1 MIVPSLFSSELSNL
15 PQAPQTPA
23 YGPEYFNKVQ
33 QYYSGYLPGQTLD
46 TQALSDWYSSSKD
59 IPFGGTYFAPSPSA
73 GSSTGLLGGD
83 TGGGGGGDSMQSAP
97 SEQLDD
103 AGLAQSYNL
112 DPRAIQGIGLL
123 GSMLGIP
130 FSSLLGG
137 FKNPLADYLSKQ
149 SYQSAVDKNTALVA
163 AQLGLDPKDPANA
176 AAIAAAVDSLS
187 AANQGTTAATTG
199 PTGTGG
205 AAASVAEQAA
215 ANAAALGFGDAAI
228 GAAAQAAANAA
239 LSGASQAAAAQAG
252 IDAAISAN
260 NVAAGEAA
268 AAEAASQA
276 SQSVADQ
283 NTGGDGGGYGGY
295 GGDSAGSDSFGG
307 GEY

>member
-46 TQALSDWYSSSKD
+46 TQALSDWYSSSKN
-59 IPFGGTYFAPSPSA
+59 IPFGGTYFAPSPSVVP
-73 GSSTGLLGGD
+73 STGLLGGD
-83 TGGGGGGDSMQSAP
+83 TGGGGGSDSMQSAP

-149 SYQSAVDKNTALVA
+149 SYQSAVDKNTAFVA

-176 AAIAAAVDSLS
+176 PAISAAIDSLS

-228 GAAAQAAANAA
+228 GAAAQAAANASLA
-239 LSGASQAAAAQAG
+239 GASQAAAAQAG

-268 AAEAASQA
+268 AADAAEAS
-276 SQSVADQ
+276 
-283 NTGGDGGGYGGY
+283 GGGGFSNDAGGSEPS
-295 GGDSAGSDSFGG
+295 GGLGF
-307 GEY
+307 

>member
-46 TQALSDWYSSSKD
+46 TQALSDWYSSSKN
-59 IPFGGTYFAPSPSA
+59 IPFGGTYFAPAPSA
-73 GSSTGLLGGD
+73 GSTTGLLGGD
-83 TGGGGGGDSMQSAP
+83 TGGGGGDSMQSAP

-103 AGLAQSYNL
+103 AGLAQAYNV
-112 DPRAIQGIGLL
+112 DPRALQGIGLL
-123 GSMLGIP
+123 GTMLGIP
-130 FSSLLGG
+130 FSSLVST
-137 FKNPLADYLSKQ
+137 FKSPLASYLTQQ

-176 AAIAAAVDSLS
+176 AAISAAVDSLS

-205 AAASVAEQAA
+205 AASSAASQAA
-215 ANAAALGFGDAAI
+215 ANAAALGFSDAAI

-239 LSGASQAAAAQAG
+239 LAGASQAAAAQAG
-252 IDAAISAN
+252 IDAA
-260 NVAAGEAA
+260 
-268 AAEAASQA
+268 
-276 SQSVADQ
+276 SQSVSDQ
-283 NTGGDGGGYGGY
+283 SSAGSESGGYGTGDTS
-295 GGDSAGSDSFGG
+295 GGFGEG
-307 GEY
+307 QY